1 MFNYNKLRGRI
12 VEKYGSNEAFA
23 KAVGISIVSMSNKLN
38 NRTGISREEILK
50 WADVLDIAK
59 DELGAYFFTLEV

>member
-50 WADVLDIAK
+50 WADILDIAK